1 MMRPSVGDGGEPSA
15 NTEQFVLLV
24 CGSITV
30 GLGLSPIL
38 GETNMAGQL
47 AIWIDRAVATLR
59 LSSARTSS

>member
-1 MMRPSVGDGGEPSA
+1 MMRPSNGDEPGSRA
-15 NTEQFVLLV
+15 LSNEQFVLLA

-59 LSSARTSS
+59 L